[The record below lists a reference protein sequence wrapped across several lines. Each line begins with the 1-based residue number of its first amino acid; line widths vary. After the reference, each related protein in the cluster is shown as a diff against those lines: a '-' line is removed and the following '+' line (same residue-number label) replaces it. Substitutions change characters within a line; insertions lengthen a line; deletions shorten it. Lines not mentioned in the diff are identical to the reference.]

1 MLCAIGGTNMS
12 NRPMQRR
19 FPRYPIQVPLQHTT
33 PAAGPGVGWTRNLSE
48 GGACVELDECLPVPS
63 PVHIRLLTDRGAI
76 DIEAQVVWE
85 AKAQD
90 AQATE
95 SRMTGGGVLHGVS
108 FTHLAP
114 DQLQV
119 LRSLLL
125 PHEQGR
131 RSGPRLPMDLPVT
144 CRTKGSEGTLL
155 QGRTENVSR
164 GGLLLRL
171 SQAVSPGTALAL
183 TLHPPHGP
191 VSAEGEIVWTEPPE
205 HKAPGESIRHGLQFT
220 ALGWSSSLSLAL
232 LVTKS
237 T

>member
-1 MLCAIGGTNMS
+1 MS
-12 NRPMQRR
+12 DWSMRRR
-19 FPRYPIQVPLQHTT
+19 FPRYPIQLPLQHTT
-33 PAAGPGVGWTRNLSE
+33 PAAGAGVGWTRNLSE

-85 AKAQD
+85 AKMPD
-90 AQATE
+90 AQTAE
-95 SRMTGGGVLHGVS
+95 RGLTGGGVLHGVT

-125 PHEQGR
+125 PPEQGR

-155 QGRTENVSR
+155 QGRTENMSR

-171 SQAVSPGTALAL
+171 SQSLSPGTALSL
-183 TLHPPHGP
+183 TLHPPHGM
-191 VSAEGEIVWTEPPE
+191 VTAEGEIVWTEPPE
-205 HKAPGESIRHGLQFT
+205 NKAPGEPIRHGLQFT

-232 LVTKS
+232 LVTTSK
-237 T
+237 